1 MLNIPIIF
9 TNYDIISDFLNLP
22 FCSEHFISIK
32 HRILATFNISKQF
45 NSDSLYAFNFEQ
57 VHKKGKHFQFYKN
70 LVCFLSITILKIW
83 VNHIQFETFIPILKI
98 KFEKKKFLGGS
109 RTVLFCLFFLSFHI
123 YYNK

>member
-1 MLNIPIIF
+1 
-9 TNYDIISDFLNLP
+9 
-22 FCSEHFISIK
+22 
-32 HRILATFNISKQF
+32 LATFNINKQF

-98 KFEKKKFLGGS
+98 KFEKKSYLVEVEQYCS
-109 RTVLFCLFFLSFHI
+109 VFFFIFSHI
-123 YYNK
+123 LQ